1 MAVTER
7 NSRRRILLGE
17 SNNALFN
24 LVAINAVIFVIL
36 GFTQIIYKVT
46 AQAGPPAPA
55 ILFQKQVLDWIA
67 LPGNFNTLASRPWTL
82 LTGMFVHVDAW
93 LLISNMLW
101 LWAFGYIMQ
110 DLTGNRQIVPLY
122 LYGGL
127 AGGIVFL
134 VVCNVA
140 PALKGLS
147 PELIGANA
155 GIMALA
161 IATTMVSPDYRIF
174 PMLNGGIPLWILT
187 IVYVAIDLAGVGGA
201 PYAYHLSHAA
211 GAAMGFVF
219 VKELRKGRDWGS
231 WMHHLYLW
239 VMNLANPNN
248 VKDKKVFKKELFYKN
263 QGNPPYT
270 KTPLITQQKVDEL
283 LDKISQKGYQHLT
296 EEEREF
302 LKRASEEE
310 EL

>member
-24 LVAINAVIFVIL
+24 LVAVNAIIFVIL
-36 GFTQIIYKVT
+36 LFTLIVYKIT
-46 AQAGPPAPA
+46 GAEDATS
-55 ILFQKQVLDWIA
+55 LFHREVLDWVA
-67 LPGNFNTLASRPWTL
+67 LPSNLSKLATRPWTL
-82 LTGMFVHVDAW
+82 ITGMFAHIEVW
-93 LLISNMLW
+93 MIISNMLW

-110 DLTGNRQIVPLY
+110 DLTGNGQIVPLY

-127 AGGIVFL
+127 AGGIVF
-134 VVCNVA
+134 V
-140 PALKGLS
+140 LS
-147 PELIGANA
+147 SSLIPTLREHYAGIELMGANT

-174 PMLNGGIPLWILT
+174 PMINGGIPLWILT
-187 IVYVAIDLAGVGGA
+187 IVYVAIDFAGLGNQA
-201 PYAYHLSHAA
+201 FSYHLAHIA

-219 VKELRKGRDWGS
+219 VKQLRIGHDWGA
-231 WMHHLYLW
+231 WMHRFYDWLI
-239 VMNLANPNN
+239 NLFNPGNI
-248 VKDKKVFKKELFYKN
+248 KERKIFRKELFYKN

-283 LDKISQKGYQHLT
+283 LDKISQKGYSCLT
-296 EEEREF
+296 EEEQEI
-302 LKRASEEE
+302 LKRASEED
-310 EL
+310 L

>member
-1 MAVTER
+1 
-7 NSRRRILLGE
+7 
-17 SNNALFN
+17 
-24 LVAINAVIFVIL
+24 
-36 GFTQIIYKVT
+36 
-46 AQAGPPAPA
+46 
-55 ILFQKQVLDWIA
+55 
-67 LPGNFNTLASRPWTL
+67 
-82 LTGMFVHVDAW
+82 MFIHTDPW
-93 LLISNMLW
+93 LLLSNMLW

-110 DLTGNRQIVPLY
+110 ELTGNRQIIPIY

-127 AGGIVFL
+127 LGGVVFMA
-134 VVCNVA
+134 VCS
-140 PALKGLS
+140 LS
-147 PELIGANA
+147 PSLKATVPPLELMGANP

-161 IATTMVSPDYRIF
+161 VATTVVSPDYRIF

-187 IVYVAIDLAGVGGA
+187 LVFVVVDLAGLGSA
-201 PYAYHLSHAA
+201 PYAFHISHAA

-219 VKELRKGRDWGS
+219 VKELRRGRDWGA
-231 WMHHLYLW
+231 WMQRFYDW
-239 VMNLANPNN
+239 SINLFNPNN
-248 VKDKKVFKKELFYKN
+248 IKEKKVFKKELFYKN